1 MDIQLTEQM
10 NVLFENASIGIG
22 LTAIEGQ
29 ILAANEA
36 LLAMTGYTEDE
47 IVGRNVVEVYADPEQ
62 RSVLSERLSVSEVVK
77 DFGAML

>member
-62 RSVLSERLSVSEVVK
+62 RSVLLERLSVSEVVK